1 MNPRHRFCRIHGTSL
16 GPCPKCED
24 FRRVPRLEFQH
35 YWRCAH
41 YPSAIDNFFD
51 GRTACEWGCHAQ
63 ALRSHHSGV
72 HPMPRSWGSVHGADH
87 ARRGMGT
94 VADQIFGV

>member
-51 GRTACEWGCHAQ
+51 GRTACEWMCHTTP
-63 ALRSHHSGV
+63 LHSYDSGF
-72 HPMPRSWGSVHGADH
+72 HQPPKSWGSELRQYE
-87 ARRGMGT
+87 RRGGM
-94 VADQIFGV
+94 VDQI